1 MSPDSPFHGPYMRT
15 DSAVFYMCGKALM
28 NGLLPYVDF
37 TDSKGP
43 LLWLIYGIGYV
54 VSPKNYLGVFVVSVV
69 FYAITFYYNYKTAN
83 IFLRDEGRA
92 LAASLLMTF
101 AYFGFD
107 FHLEIRA
114 EDYSLAFI
122 SVALYKLFKMY
133 YTDEDYSIC
142 GLFVMGACFTALLL
156 MKFTIAAL
164 YGIIILLALWY
175 QMRKRRLIAALAWIT
190 LGALLCA
197 FPFVIYLVAT
207 GTFMPFVNEYFLA
220 TISTA
225 PNMTACWS
233 GSIVDWTIKIVFMQ
247 MLLMGD
253 LFFVLILISGIALGL
268 QLEKHRWMPLII
280 GVFFYFLASYHFGGH
295 YYYEICT
302 IFLLYLFIAILLSVR
317 NTFTPQNILLFLGF
331 SLVWGICMNRYGKL
345 SDYVIWHGPIHK
357 THYEKISA
365 IISEKKKPRV
375 LYYKLLD
382 YGFGLASEPLPAGK
396 YWIFQNGSSPQM
408 TKEHKDLLYSGVA
421 DYVIMNKCAL
431 GEDVTTAELLEMN
444 YQQCYECSYYVG
456 GATVELILFK
466 KIS

>member
-1 MSPDSPFHGPYMRT
+1 
-15 DSAVFYMCGKALM
+15 
-28 NGLLPYVDF
+28 
-37 TDSKGP
+37 
-43 LLWLIYGIGYV
+43 
-54 VSPKNYLGVFVVSVV
+54 
-69 FYAITFYYNYKTAN
+69 
-83 IFLRDEGRA
+83 
-92 LAASLLMTF
+92 
-101 AYFGFD
+101 
-107 FHLEIRA
+107 
-114 EDYSLAFI
+114 
-122 SVALYKLFKMY
+122 
-133 YTDEDYSIC
+133 
-142 GLFVMGACFTALLL
+142 
-156 MKFTIAAL
+156 
-164 YGIIILLALWY
+164 
-175 QMRKRRLIAALAWIT
+175 
-190 LGALLCA
+190 
-197 FPFVIYLVAT
+197 
-207 GTFMPFVNEYFLA
+207 
-220 TISTA
+220 
-225 PNMTACWS
+225 
-233 GSIVDWTIKIVFMQ
+233 

-317 NTFTPQNILLFLGF
+317 NSFTPPNILLFLGF

-396 YWIFQNGSSPQM
+396 YWMFQNGCSPQM